1 MAATRTPGIT
11 TDADGNLFIDK
22 CHRGTR
28 ICLRLGPIT
37 IEQAELRLKR
47 EVGHVDMEL
56 ACRAHA
62 RPLFRDCAARYLAQ
76 RHERRSLATMQVHVR
91 LLLPHIGDL
100 EPHQV
105 HDATLAPFIASR
117 VAAGASATTINRSL
131 EVVRAI
137 LNRAA
142 RSYRDADGTPWL
154 AGVPPLI
161 TMLPESRRSP
171 YPITWDEQDR
181 LFPRLPAHLQRMAL
195 FAVNTGL
202 RDSNVCGLQW
212 TWEVPLPELGRSV
225 FVVPADSFKS
235 KRDHVVI
242 LNDAAWSVV
251 QAQRGLHPI
260 WVFPFRDHRI
270 ESMNNTGWQNA
281 RHAVGLDRMRVHD
294 LRHTFACRLRA
305 AGVSQEDRC
314 ALLGHAEHSMS
325 GHYASAD
332 VGRLIDLANLVLNRH
347 ETRTVLRVANG
358 WPVGPATQRLWITGP
373 AAVPQ

>member
-11 TDADGNLFIDK
+11 IDANGNYFIDK

-28 ICLRLGPIT
+28 ICLRLGT
-37 IEQAELRLKR
+37 TTLEQAETRLKR
-47 EVGHVDMEL
+47 EVAHVEMEL
-56 ACRAHA
+56 ARRAHA

-76 RHERRSLATMQVHVR
+76 RHERRSLATMQFHVR

-100 EPHQV
+100 EPRQV

-142 RSYRDADGTPWL
+142 RSYRDDDGTPWL
-154 AGVPPLI
+154 TGVPPLI

-212 TWEVPLPELGRSV
+212 DWEVPLPELGRSV
-225 FVVPADSFKS
+225 FVIPAESFKS

-251 QAQRGLHPI
+251 QAQRG
-260 WVFPFRDHRI
+260 
-270 ESMNNTGWQNA
+270 A
-281 RHAVGLDRMRVHD
+281 
-294 LRHTFACRLRA
+294 HT
-305 AGVSQEDRC
+305 
-314 ALLGHAEHSMS
+314 
-325 GHYASAD
+325 
-332 VGRLIDLANLVLNRH
+332 
-347 ETRTVLRVANG
+347 
-358 WPVGPATQRLWITGP
+358 
-373 AAVPQ
+373 

>member
-11 TDADGNLFIDK
+11 IDAAGNYFIDK
-22 CHRGTR
+22 LHRGTR
-28 ICLRLGPIT
+28 ISLRLGQTT
-37 IEQAELRLKR
+37 IASAESRLQRELAQVEAELAR
-47 EVGHVDMEL
+47 
-56 ACRAHA
+56 RAHA

-76 RHERRSLATMQVHVR
+76 RHDRRSLTTMQIHVR

-100 EPHQV
+100 EPRQV
-105 HDATLAPFIASR
+105 HDATLASFISSR
-117 VAAGASATTINRSL
+117 VAACASATTINRSL
-131 EVVRAI
+131 EIVRAI

-154 AGVPPLI
+154 SGVPPLI

-171 YPITWDEQDR
+171 YPITWEEQDR

-202 RDSNVCGLQW
+202 RDRNVCHLQW
-212 TWEVPLPELGRSV
+212 TWEVPLPELVRSV
-225 FVVPADSFKS
+225 FVVPAESFKS

-242 LNDAAWSVV
+242 LNDAAWSIV
-251 QAQRGLHPI
+251 QTQRGLHPI
-260 WVFPFRDHRI
+260 WVFPFRGHPID
-270 ESMNNTGWQNA
+270 SMNNTGWQGA
-281 RHAVGLDRMRVHD
+281 RRAVGLDRVRVHD
-294 LRHTFACRLRA
+294 MRHTFACRLRA
-305 AGVSQEDRC
+305 AGVSSEDRC

-332 VGRLIDLANLVLNRH
+332 VGRLMRLANLVLDRS
-347 ETRTVLRVANG
+347 ETLTVLRVANG
-358 WPVGPATQRLWITGP
+358 WPVERPLWTTGP